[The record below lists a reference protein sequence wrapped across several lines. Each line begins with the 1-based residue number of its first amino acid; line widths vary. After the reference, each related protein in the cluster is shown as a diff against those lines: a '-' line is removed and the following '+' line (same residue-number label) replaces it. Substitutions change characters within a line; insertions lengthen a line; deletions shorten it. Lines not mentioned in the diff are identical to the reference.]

1 MDRDLRDPDE
11 NIPTTEQ
18 QLQFSEKR
26 KVKKYFCSNH
36 NFSKGEMSLSAASY
50 YSLCRLLMFSFF
62 FFFFM
67 ILP

>member
-26 KVKKYFCSNH
+26 KVKNIFTLTTI
-36 NFSKGEMSLSAASY
+36 SLKEK
-50 YSLCRLLMFSFF
+50 CPCLLLVT
-62 FFFFM
+62 
-67 ILP
+67 ILDADF

>member
-1 MDRDLRDPDE
+1 MDPDLRDPDE

-50 YSLCRLLMFSFF
+50 YS
-62 FFFFM
+62 
-67 ILP
+67 

>member
-26 KVKKYFCSNH
+26 KVKNIFTLTTI
-36 NFSKGEMSLSAASY
+36 SLKEK
-50 YSLCRLLMFSFF
+50 CPCLLLVTILDADFWGFPFF
-62 FFFFM
+62 FFLCF
-67 ILP
+67 